1 VGPRLKILSDF
12 ATVSGIAFSGHLR
25 GFSHVGASHT
35 HHHAALT
42 GRLHKSLELAELGLL
57 VVAGILFG
65 KTSVEAVVSETYA
78 VMRGDSDDNGTR
90 PDASIASLRRVLE
103 ALGASLSSN
112 VVNDDLG
119 AAFEQHVRQ
128 ALQLRAVRLREVRA
142 RYQARLVT
150 PTRTSDSIV
159 LGVPTADP
167 RVQAVFEASCQPD
180 RPLAEPDYDMLV
192 ALAHVGGLVLEIGR
206 GRTLGTSSAL
216 GAGPLIGSTDVMKA
230 LRAQIERVAATDF
243 TVLIEGESGTG
254 KELVARQL
262 HELGRRRRGP
272 FVAVNC
278 AAVVET
284 LLEAE
289 LFGIEER
296 TATGVR
302 GRRGKFEHADGGTMF
317 LDEVSDLSLS
327 AQAKFLRVLQDLA
340 VERVGGHGTKRIDTR
355 IVAATNRPLS
365 DLVARGL
372 FRADLYY
379 RLSGVEIHVPPL
391 RSRSDDV
398 PELVRYFL
406 GRHRSRELTLSTE
419 AEQALRIYPW
429 PGNVRE
435 LERLVERALAMMES
449 DRIELDD
456 LPARIRG
463 EFAEV
468 LGPAIARD
476 ESMRAWACHY
486 ARLVYERCRRLNIS
500 YHTLEAYLRVAGKSN
515 SSPAKRLPRWVRTLS
530 TPQANS

>member
-1 VGPRLKILSDF
+1 MALRLVGHQRRF
-12 ATVSGIAFSGHLR
+12 
-25 GFSHVGASHT
+25 
-35 HHHAALT
+35 
-42 GRLHKSLELAELGLL
+42 
-57 VVAGILFG
+57 
-65 KTSVEAVVSETYA
+65 VVSESSM
-78 VMRGDSDDNGTR
+78 VMRGGGGVTDPRVDDNV
-90 PDASIASLRRVLE
+90 ASLRQVLE
-103 ALGASLSSN
+103 ALGTALASQAPHH
-112 VVNDDLG
+112 DLG
-119 AAFEQHVRQ
+119 ATFEQHVRQ
-128 ALQLRAVRLREVRA
+128 ALDLRAVRLREVRD

-167 RVQAVFEASCQPD
+167 RVQAVLEASCQPD
-180 RPLAEPDYDMLV
+180 QPMEGSDYDVLV

-206 GRTLGTSSAL
+206 GRAVTSTAL
-216 GAGPLIGSTDVMKA
+216 GAGPLIGSTQVMQA

-262 HELGRRRRGP
+262 HDLGRRRRGP

-289 LFGIEER
+289 LFGIEDR

-302 GRRGKFEHADGGTMF
+302 GRRGKFEHADGGTLF

-340 VERVGGHGTKRIDTR
+340 VERVGGHGTRRIDTR

-391 RSRSDDV
+391 RSRCEDV

-419 AEQALRIYPW
+419 AEHALRIYPW

-435 LERLVERALAMMES
+435 LERLVERALALMES

-468 LGPAIARD
+468 LVPSIARD
-476 ESMRAWACHY
+476 ETMRAWACHY
-486 ARLVYERCRRLNIS
+486 ARLVFEKCGRNKRRTCKRLNIS
-500 YHTLEAYLRVAGKSN
+500 YHTLEAYLRVAGRLGRGHA
-515 SSPAKRLPRWVRTLS
+515 PAKRLPRWVREMTTTRADS
-530 TPQANS
+530 

>member
-1 VGPRLKILSDF
+1 MNETHALMRGPRDVLNAPAD
-12 ATVSGIAFSGHLR
+12 GNIAGLR
-25 GFSHVGASHT
+25 Q
-35 HHHAALT
+35 
-42 GRLHKSLELAELGLL
+42 
-57 VVAGILFG
+57 
-65 KTSVEAVVSETYA
+65 
-78 VMRGDSDDNGTR
+78 
-90 PDASIASLRRVLE
+90 VLE
-103 ALGASLSSN
+103 ALGSALASN
-112 VVNDDLG
+112 TPVENLG
-119 AAFEQHVRQ
+119 ATFEQHVRQ
-128 ALQLRAVRLREVRA
+128 ALDLRAVRLREVRA

-150 PTRTSDSIV
+150 PTRTPDSIV

-167 RVQAVFEASCQPD
+167 RVQAVLEASCQPD
-180 RPLAEPDYDMLV
+180 KPLGETEQDLLI
-192 ALAHVGGLVLEIGR
+192 ALAHLGGLVLEIGR
-206 GRTLGTSSAL
+206 GRTVPTNSPLS
-216 GAGPLIGSTDVMKA
+216 AGPLIGSTAVMQS

-262 HELGRRRRGP
+262 HDLGRRRRGP

-302 GRRGKFEHADGGTMF
+302 GRRGKFEHADGGTLF

-355 IVAATNRPLS
+355 VVAATNRPLS

-379 RLSGVEIHVPPL
+379 RLSGVEVHVPPL
-391 RSRSDDV
+391 RSRSEDV
-398 PELVRYFL
+398 PELMRYFL
-406 GRHRSRELTLSTE
+406 SRHRSSRDVTVSIE
-419 AEQALRIYPW
+419 AEQALRIYSW

-435 LERLVERALAMMES
+435 LERLVERALALMES

-456 LPARIRG
+456 LPSRVRG

-468 LGPAIARD
+468 LSPAIARD
-476 ESMRAWACHY
+476 ETMRAWACHY
-486 ARLVYERCRRLNIS
+486 ARLMYEKCGRNKRLACRKLNIS
-500 YHTLEAYLRVAGKSN
+500 YHTLEAYLRVSGQFGGGPGK
-515 SSPAKRLPRWVRTLS
+515 RVPRWVRDMS
-530 TPQANS
+530 ARPRES

>member
-1 VGPRLKILSDF
+1 
-12 ATVSGIAFSGHLR
+12 
-25 GFSHVGASHT
+25 
-35 HHHAALT
+35 
-42 GRLHKSLELAELGLL
+42 
-57 VVAGILFG
+57 
-65 KTSVEAVVSETYA
+65 VSETHA
-78 VMRGDSDDNGTR
+78 VMPGNDGGATPRTDDNVA
-90 PDASIASLRRVLE
+90 PLRQVLE
-103 ALGASLSSN
+103 AIGTALASNVPHDALGAT
-112 VVNDDLG
+112 
-119 AAFEQHVRQ
+119 FEQQVRQ
-128 ALQLRAVRLREVRA
+128 TLALRAVRLREVRA
-142 RYQARLVT
+142 HYQARLVT
-150 PTRTSDSIV
+150 PTRTADSIV

-167 RVQAVFEASCQPD
+167 RVQAVLEASYPHD
-180 RPLAEPDYDMLV
+180 RPLEEPDYSILV
-192 ALAHVGGLVLEIGR
+192 ALAYVGGLVLEIGR
-206 GRTLGTSSAL
+206 GRTYSATSTL
-216 GAGPLIGSTDVMKA
+216 GAGPLIGSTEAMQA

-262 HELGRRRRGP
+262 HDLGRRRRGP

-302 GRRGKFEHADGGTMF
+302 GRRGKFEHADGGTLF

-340 VERVGGHGTKRIDTR
+340 IERVGGHATRRIDTR
-355 IVAATNRPLS
+355 IVAATNRSLS
-365 DLVARGL
+365 ELVARGL

-391 RSRSDDV
+391 RSRCEDV

-406 GRHRSRELTLSTE
+406 SRHRTARDLTLSTE

-435 LERLVERALAMMES
+435 LERLVERALAMMQS

-456 LPARIRG
+456 LPGRVRG

-468 LGPAIARD
+468 LAPSIARD
-476 ESMRAWACHY
+476 ETMRAWACHY
-486 ARLVYERCRRLNIS
+486 ARLVYEKCGRNKRRACRTLNIS
-500 YHTLEAYLRVAGKSN
+500 YHTLEAYLRVAGR
-515 SSPAKRLPRWVRTLS
+515 PGRGQAKHLPRWVRDMS
-530 TPQANS
+530 TPRSES

>member
-1 VGPRLKILSDF
+1 V
-12 ATVSGIAFSGHLR
+12 
-25 GFSHVGASHT
+25 
-35 HHHAALT
+35 
-42 GRLHKSLELAELGLL
+42 
-57 VVAGILFG
+57 
-65 KTSVEAVVSETYA
+65 
-78 VMRGDSDDNGTR
+78 
-90 PDASIASLRRVLE
+90 
-103 ALGASLSSN
+103 
-112 VVNDDLG
+112 
-119 AAFEQHVRQ
+119 
-128 ALQLRAVRLREVRA
+128 
-142 RYQARLVT
+142 VT
-150 PTRTSDSIV
+150 PTRTADSIV
-159 LGVPTADP
+159 LGVPTGDP
-167 RVQAVFEASCQPD
+167 RVQAVLEASYRPD
-180 RPLAEPDYDMLV
+180 RPIDEPDYSVLV

-206 GRTLGTSSAL
+206 GRTSAPGSNV
-216 GAGPLIGSTDVMKA
+216 GAGPLIGSTAAMHA
-230 LRAQIERVAATDF
+230 LRTQIERVAATDF

-262 HELGRRRRGP
+262 HDLGRRRRGP

-302 GRRGKFEHADGGTMF
+302 GRRGKFELADGGTLF

-327 AQAKFLRVLQDLA
+327 AQAKLLRVLQDLA
-340 VERVGGHGTKRIDTR
+340 VERVGGHGTRRVDTR

-365 DLVARGL
+365 DLVTRGL
-372 FRADLYY
+372 FRSDLYY

-391 RSRSDDV
+391 RSRSEDV

-406 GRHRSRELTLSTE
+406 GRHRSARELSLSAE

-435 LERLVERALAMMES
+435 LERLVERAMALMES
-449 DRIELDD
+449 DRIELND

-468 LGPAIARD
+468 LAPSIARD
-476 ESMRAWACHY
+476 ETMRAWACHY
-486 ARLVYERCRRLNIS
+486 ARLVFEKCGRNKRRACQRLNIS
-500 YHTLEAYLRVAGKSN
+500 YHTLEAYLRVAGRFSRGEG
-515 SSPAKRLPRWVRTLS
+515 KRLPRWVKAMSAPRAES
-530 TPQANS
+530 